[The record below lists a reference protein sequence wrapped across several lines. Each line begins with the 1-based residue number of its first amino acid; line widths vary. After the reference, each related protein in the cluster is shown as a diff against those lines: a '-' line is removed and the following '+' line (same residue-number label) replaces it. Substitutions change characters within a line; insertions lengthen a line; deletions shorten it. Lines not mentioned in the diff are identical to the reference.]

1 MNLQKIYY
9 QEGLK
14 NIKLTLLYCNETAIR
29 HFTNHQEGQKA
40 VQKSRVTNYV
50 KASLAITSIIES
62 SLDGNA
68 RKEIAIKMFE
78 KVTESLNL
86 NVYKSIEVIGTMKTS
101 SDRTDFCLTQKE
113 ENNPRCEKIKT
124 ILGEF

>member
-1 MNLQKIYY
+1 MKQQSDILP
-9 QEGLK
+9 
-14 NIKLTLLYCNETAIR
+14 T
-29 HFTNHQEGQKA
+29 TNRRDRKQF
-40 VQKSRVTNYV
+40 SRVTNYV
-50 KASLAITSIIES
+50 KASPAITSIIES
-62 SLDGNA
+62 SLNGNA

-101 SDRTDFCLTQKE
+101 SDRTDFCLTQKK
-113 ENNPRCEKIKT
+113 ENNPKCEKIKT

>member
-1 MNLQKIYY
+1 MKQQSDILPNTRRDRKQ
-9 QEGLK
+9 
-14 NIKLTLLYCNETAIR
+14 
-29 HFTNHQEGQKA
+29 F
-40 VQKSRVTNYV
+40 SRVTNYV

-62 SLDGNA
+62 SLNGNA

-101 SDRTDFCLTQKE
+101 SDRTDFCLTQKK
-113 ENNPRCEKIKT
+113 ENNPKCEKIKL

>member
-1 MNLQKIYY
+1 MKQQSDILP
-9 QEGLK
+9 
-14 NIKLTLLYCNETAIR
+14 T
-29 HFTNHQEGQKA
+29 TNRRDRRQF
-40 VQKSRVTNYV
+40 SRVTNYV
-50 KASLAITSIIES
+50 KASPAITSIIES
-62 SLDGNA
+62 SLNGNA

-101 SDRTDFCLTQKE
+101 YRTDFCLTKKE
-113 ENNPRCEKIKT
+113 ENNPKCEKTKT

>member
-1 MNLQKIYY
+1 MKQQSDILP
-9 QEGLK
+9 
-14 NIKLTLLYCNETAIR
+14 T
-29 HFTNHQEGQKA
+29 TNRRDRKQF
-40 VQKSRVTNYV
+40 SRVTNYV

-62 SLDGNA
+62 SLDGKA
-68 RKEIAIKMFE
+68 RKKIAEKMFQ
-78 KVTESLNL
+78 KLTESLNL

-113 ENNPRCEKIKT
+113 ENNPKCEKIKT

>member
-14 NIKLTLLYCNETAIR
+14 NIKLSLMYCYETAIR

-86 NVYKSIEVIGTMKTS
+86 NVYKSIEVIGTMKTP
-101 SDRTDFCLTQKE
+101 SDRTDFCLTKKE
-113 ENNPRCEKIKT
+113 GNNPQCEKTKT
-124 ILGEF
+124 ILGIF

>member
-1 MNLQKIYY
+1 MKQQSDILPTTRRDRKQ
-9 QEGLK
+9 
-14 NIKLTLLYCNETAIR
+14 
-29 HFTNHQEGQKA
+29 F
-40 VQKSRVTNYV
+40 SRVTNYV

-62 SLDGNA
+62 SLNGNA

-113 ENNPRCEKIKT
+113 ENNPKCEKIKT